1 MSIQRNN
8 SSYIMRNTFLISL
21 LFCTLST
28 SAQSSSTYQ
37 DIYVFIDDM
46 LNNKTSLS
54 FANAVFMTEE
64 AYCDTCINVERLN
77 TELDLLLKLVKQ
89 ISNSNIITYT
99 GADKNII
106 VRQASLF
113 KLMTD
118 STLIQIDSV
127 NNLKLQPYTYDFSD
141 PFGEKD
147 WTKMF
152 VSKLLETGK
161 GNCHSLPYLY
171 KILADELGV
180 PAYLAFA
187 PNHIYIKSYSEKTGW
202 YNTELT
208 SGTFPIDAWIMASGY
223 VTVEAVQNGLYMDT
237 LSNKQAVANCLV
249 DLAQG
254 YQHKFGKDNPDF
266 VIKCCNTCL
275 QYHPTNVNAMLTKA
289 EAQKHYILKQMET
302 KKLKKPQDLFS
313 DTNIKEMYNDMEQ
326 TYVKLHQLGY
336 RRMPEEMYLQWM
348 QSLRNE
354 PTKYNNPKVSVS
366 KKKK

>member
-1 MSIQRNN
+1 MKYTHLIF
-8 SSYIMRNTFLISL
+8 ILITFWFTPFYAQNIERDYLETYNKIDSM
-21 LFCTLST
+21 FDKTLP
-28 SAQSSSTYQ
+28 
-37 DIYVFIDDM
+37 
-46 LNNKTSLS
+46 LS
-54 FANAVFMTEE
+54 FKNAVFYTEKTFSQE
-64 AYCDTCINVERLN
+64 KFNNN
-77 TELDLLLKLVKQ
+77 TYREIDELIQLIHSLSKD
-89 ISNSNIITYT
+89 
-99 GADKNII
+99 
-106 VRQASLF
+106 RQLIYS
-113 KLMTD
+113 KSD
-118 STLIQIDSV
+118 STIVSKQYAIFRVIADTIQIKV
-127 NNLKLQPYTYDFSD
+127 NSSWLIKRTPYVYDFDD
-141 PFGEKD
+141 PLGEKD

-223 VTVEAVQNGLYMDT
+223 VTLEAIQNGLYMDT

-254 YQHKFGKDNPDF
+254 YQRKFGKDNPDF

-275 QYHPTNVNAMLTKA
+275 KYHPVNVNAMLTKA
-289 EAQKHYILKQMET
+289 EAQKYYIQKQMEA

-313 DTNIKEMYNDMEQ
+313 DVSIKEMYKDMEQ

-348 QSLRNE
+348 DMLKKT
-354 PTKYNNPKVSVS
+354 PDKYTNNKISNNS
-366 KKKK
+366 KIHKK

>member
-1 MSIQRNN
+1 MISFNTKYKVCLLVLLSFLIGLKVNAQIYNVTSYEN
-8 SSYIMRNTFLISL
+8 SYIFLNKMLINDPLLNFKDAVIS
-21 LFCTLST
+21 SE
-28 SAQSSSTYQ
+28 S
-37 DIYVFIDDM
+37 V
-46 LNNKTSLS
+46 
-54 FANAVFMTEE
+54 
-64 AYCDTCINVERLN
+64 YCDTCFNSEELN
-77 TELDLLLKLVKQ
+77 RNLDLLTQLVKY
-89 ISNSNIITYT
+89 ISNSNIITYS
-99 GADKNII
+99 GADKNTI
-106 VRQASLF
+106 VTQASLF
-113 KLMTD
+113 KLITD
-118 STLIQIDSV
+118 STIIKIDTINS
-127 NNLKLQPYTYDFSD
+127 LKLQPYTYDFSD

-223 VTVEAVQNGLYMDT
+223 VTLEAVQNGLYMDT

-254 YQHKFGKDNPDF
+254 YQRKFGKDNPDF

-275 QYHPTNVNAMLTKA
+275 KYHPVNVNAMLTKA
-289 EAQKHYILKQMET
+289 EAQKHYILKQMEA

-313 DTNIKEMYNDMEQ
+313 DVRIKEMYEDMEQ

-348 QSLRNE
+348 NSLRNE

>member
-1 MSIQRNN
+1 MIRYKIVILAFILLNTTVHSIKGQEQEKNIYLQAYEKINEMLEDKLSSNFKYAVFTVEKAYVSN
-8 SSYIMRNTFLISL
+8 SSKEELVNQELEILFSLIKETSFSNFSYKGKDEEIVTKQATIFKFLNDTIVIPVD
-21 LFCTLST
+21 
-28 SAQSSSTYQ
+28 SAQL
-37 DIYVFIDDM
+37 FIH
-46 LNNKTSLS
+46 T
-54 FANAVFMTEE
+54 
-64 AYCDTCINVERLN
+64 
-77 TELDLLLKLVKQ
+77 
-89 ISNSNIITYT
+89 
-99 GADKNII
+99 
-106 VRQASLF
+106 
-113 KLMTD
+113 
-118 STLIQIDSV
+118 
-127 NNLKLQPYTYDFSD
+127 PYTYDFSD

-171 KILADELGV
+171 KILADELGI

-223 VTVEAVQNGLYMDT
+223 VTLEAIQNGLYMDT

-254 YQHKFGKDNPDF
+254 YQRKFGKDNSDF

-275 QYHPTNVNAMLTKA
+275 EYHPVNVNAMLTKA

-313 DTNIKEMYNDMEQ
+313 DVSIKEMYEDMEQ

-348 QSLRNE
+348 NSLRNE
-354 PTKYNNPKVSVS
+354 PTKYNNPKVSVN
-366 KKKK
+366 KKRNKN